1 MSSLG
6 LYTIVVFCLMNCSLH
21 FIYGAGEDALK
32 LTREFG
38 SVQNVTGEK
47 SQQLC
52 LKEISGCEQTTDQWA
67 PQVILFVAQ
76 LILGVGSAV
85 FWIVGIAY
93 MDDNSTKSKTPAML
107 SKCSTISIRNIYL
120 SKKVLVFQLIRLF

>member
-38 SVQNVTGEK
+38 SVENVTGEK

-52 LKEISGCEQTTDQWA
+52 LKETSSCEQTTDQWA

-76 LILGVGSAV
+76 LILGIGSAV

-107 SKCSTISIRNIYL
+107 SKCTANSKNNIN
-120 SKKVLVFQLIRLF
+120 

>member
-1 MSSLG
+1 M
-6 LYTIVVFCLMNCSLH
+6 
-21 FIYGAGEDALK
+21 K

-52 LKEISGCEQTTDQWA
+52 LKETSSCERTTDQWA

-76 LILGVGSAV
+76 LILGIGSAI

-107 SKCSTISIRNIYL
+107 SKCTAIAEKNIT
-120 SKKVLVFQLIRLF
+120 